1 MSEDAFKGIVCFAI
15 LVLAFEFFGAI
26 GFVFEIAGLLFDA
39 LVAIN
44 YAIYE
49 ALGDS
54 LLSGMFKHFITYK
67 IVGLILSTGIAGE
80 SAFLGKWIGKL
91 AYFLIGAAVV
101 AVLNFI
107 TILIV

>member
-1 MSEDAFKGIVCFAI
+1 MSEDAFKGIIYFAI
-15 LVLAFEFFGAI
+15 LVLAFGFFGAI
-26 GFVFEIAGLLFDA
+26 GFVIEIVGLLLDV
-39 LVAIN
+39 LVAVN

-49 ALGDS
+49 ALGES

-67 IVGLILSTGIAGE
+67 IVGLILSTGIAGG
-80 SAFLGKWIGKL
+80 SAFLGKWIGKV
-91 AYFLIGAAVV
+91 AYILVGAAVV